1 MNIVTQWCVENLYTL
16 LHPIY
21 LNLKS
26 QQLVS
31 KLESSQLD
39 STYRGS
45 PKSAGLYLEIIL
57 LDCLITKKIPG
68 FSRTFQDW
76 WEPYHLQMEF
86 FKNSVKFIWEIILKI
101 ISLWLLWHFHTLMYQ
116 GKKML
121 QKNLMAPLISIV
133 RIWLVRVQLKL
144 LFRTFTWTESENNS
158 VCK

>member
-1 MNIVTQWCVENLYTL
+1 M
-16 LHPIY
+16 HPIY
-21 LNLKS
+21 LKRKS
-26 QQLVS
+26 QQLIS
-31 KLESSQLD
+31 ELLD

-45 PKSAGLYLEIIL
+45 PKSAGLYLEIVL

-101 ISLWLLWHFHTLMYQ
+101 ISLWLLWRFHTLMYQ

-144 LFRTFTWTESENNS
+144 LLGLSLKTIQSANS
-158 VCK
+158 LLLQHPHIKLS

>member
-1 MNIVTQWCVENLYTL
+1 MSPSNVLR
-16 LHPIY
+16 IY
-21 LNLKS
+21 RHCIQYIYIKWKS
-26 QQLVS
+26 QQLIS
-31 KLESSQLD
+31 ELLD

-45 PKSAGLYLEIIL
+45 PKSAGLYLEIVL

-101 ISLWLLWHFHTLMYQ
+101 ISLWLLWRFHTLMYQ
-116 GKKML
+116 GKKNATKKFNGSFNFYCKDMIGASAI
-121 QKNLMAPLISIV
+121 K
-133 RIWLVRVQLKL
+133 
-144 LFRTFTWTESENNS
+144 TFTWTESENNS